1 MLIGCT
7 RATRHCA
14 ICIIRPVQ
22 QVQTLKGHSVRGI
35 SRTDLVPPIVF
46 AVVTLVFTW
55 PLASDLTGHKIYIG
69 SDPILIH
76 ALLEW
81 QRYAIFNDLPN
92 VFNGNFYYLTPG
104 ALFFGDLLLGSLP
117 VYIVAAW
124 IFGPAGGFNIMY
136 ISLFVFNGWSM
147 HLLVRRITDS
157 WMAGMF
163 AGVVFS
169 FAILP
174 QLFIPNH
181 QLLMAW
187 WTPLML
193 WFLFGALKEN
203 PKKNF
208 LGATMTL
215 FLQFA
220 TSIYWGFFAAWV
232 FLLFIVMSLLW
243 NRYENGRFDAMKS
256 LALGGFP
263 ALVLSALLGL
273 GYLQFYLSWSAIR
286 RIDETVNQSSVLP
299 EYLSSWGGG
308 WWIRSAFWTDA
319 ATYPPYFVSGL
330 MGAVFGAL
338 GLVYVIAKT
347 RQRMAIVLAAL
358 IAITCFVLSLG
369 PLLHWDGELTDISL
383 PYQFVFD
390 HIPGVQSLRAVNRWA
405 LGSHLGLSILAGI
418 GFAAIWSFSGCFGQ
432 WRLLLVPAVAIFLA
446 LDIGR
451 PSFSLHHQP
460 EESELKA
467 VLRTIPRDPAIV
479 VPILKNPETKSRY
492 MTWSAESSVLPLLNG
507 YNGYIPPTQEHLAG
521 LVNGLN
527 YADAPRVYAALHA
540 LGVRTVILN
549 PDEMRKGSLE
559 AWTRAFADLPV
570 AGSRIDAGRFVVLR
584 LEDQGFR
591 SPVSSWDAIA
601 GEVHLADLAAG
612 TELVAPLNLLNA
624 SETPWLSPVAQG
636 AYDVDVRWES
646 SSHAET
652 QITQFQPPP
661 VILGMGA
668 VAVPVRVTTP
678 NVPGSYRLV
687 FEFEGFELATAAVAV
702 RPPEDLAAPAWNPVL
717 DTELRVLD
725 LTQIVAAG
733 ESVRVVASATNRG
746 SEAWDG
752 TFRLGYSWILQ
763 RSSSDSGAPQQ
774 LENRLFIDLD
784 GFSRWDPVV
793 PGSAY
798 TFSGPIDTPRHPG
811 QYSLIIGMVKE
822 GVAWF
827 DNKVSF
833 NIKIV
838 EPDGA

>member
-1 MLIGCT
+1 M
-7 RATRHCA
+7 
-14 ICIIRPVQ
+14 
-22 QVQTLKGHSVRGI
+22 
-35 SRTDLVPPIVF
+35 
-46 AVVTLVFTW
+46 
-55 PLASDLTGHKIYIG
+55 
-69 SDPILIH
+69 
-76 ALLEW
+76 EW

-92 VFNGNFYYLTPG
+92 FFNGNFYYLTPG

-124 IFGPAGGFNIMY
+124 ILGPAGGFNVMY
-136 ISLFVFNGWSM
+136 ISLFVFNGWAM

-157 WMAGMF
+157 WAAGMV
-163 AGVVFS
+163 AGTVFS

-203 PKKNF
+203 PGKNF
-208 LGATMTL
+208 LGATMSL

-220 TSIYWGFFAAWV
+220 TSIYWGFFAAWI
-232 FLLFIVMSLLW
+232 FLLFLLISLLW
-243 NRYENGRFDAMKS
+243 GRFENGRFGAIRS
-256 LALGGFP
+256 LSVGGLP
-263 ALVLSALLGL
+263 ALVLSALLGF

-286 RIDETVNQSSVLP
+286 RIDETVNQSGVLP

-319 ATYPPYFVSGL
+319 VSHPPYFVSGL
-330 MGAVFGAL
+330 AGAVFAAL

-369 PLLHWDGELTDISL
+369 PILHWDGELTDTSL
-383 PYQFVFD
+383 PYEFVFE

-405 LGSHLGLSILAGI
+405 LGAHLGLSMLAGI
-418 GFAAIWSFSGCFGQ
+418 GFAAIWALAGRFGH
-432 WRLLLVPAVAIFLA
+432 WRLLLVPAVAVLLA
-446 LDIGR
+446 LDVGR

-467 VLRTIPRDPAIV
+467 FLRTLPRDPTIV

-527 YADAPRVYAALHA
+527 HTDAPRIYAALHA

-549 PDEMRKGSLE
+549 SDEMHKGSPE
-559 AWTRAFADLPV
+559 AWTRALADLPV
-570 AGSRIDAGRFVVLR
+570 AGSRTDVGRFVVLR
-584 LEDQGFR
+584 LGDHGFA
-591 SPVSSWDAIA
+591 SPVSSWDSIS
-601 GEVHLADLAAG
+601 GRVFLGDLAAG
-612 TELVAPLNLLNA
+612 RELVAPLNLLNA
-624 SETPWLSPVAQG
+624 NAAPWLSPVPQG
-636 AYDVDVRWES
+636 TYELDVRWEPS
-646 SSHAET
+646 SGAAPLT
-652 QITQFQPPP
+652 RVAQFQPPP
-661 VILGMGA
+661 VIQAMGA
-668 VAVPVRVTTP
+668 VAVPVRLSAP
-678 NVPGSYRLV
+678 DAPGAYRLV
-687 FEFEGFELATAAVAV
+687 LGFEGFELAEATVTV
-702 RPPEDLAAPAWNPVL
+702 RPPETFDAPVWNPVL
-717 DTELRVLD
+717 DTQVQVLD
-725 LTQIVAAG
+725 LTQTVVSG
-733 ESVRVVASATNRG
+733 ESARIVASATNLG
-746 SEAWDG
+746 SERWDG
-752 TFRLGYSWILQ
+752 HFRLGYSWVFESGPSP
-763 RSSSDSGAPQQ
+763 SSAPQQ
-774 LENRLFIDLD
+774 LEDRLFIDLD

-798 TFSGPIDTPRHPG
+798 TFAGPIDTPTHPG
-811 QYSLIIGMVKE
+811 RYSLTIGMVKE

-827 DNKVSF
+827 DDKVSF
-833 NIKIV
+833 DVEIV
-838 EPDGA
+838 ERDGA